1 MNNDYSYKTENYF
14 NNDNKRGIY
23 MKFINFLLIS
33 VISLAGMS
41 LANAASLPGALVETD
56 WLAKNKGS
64 VIVLEIR
71 NDVKSFTKKP
81 VFKKDKKSGKAKLKK
96 VAGHIPGSVLVS
108 YKKLRT
114 KKKIDG
120 RTVQKML
127 VGKAAFEKVMQS
139 AGVNKDSAVVIVSKG
154 ENNLDLTMATRFYW
168 QMKYYGHDNMAIL
181 NGGMAQWLIDK
192 REVSTKASKT
202 KKGNWVATAERNEIL
217 ATSKDVE
224 KAVKAKAQLVDTRPI
239 SLYLG
244 TWRKKSYV
252 YADGHIPGAK
262 PYPNELLTSK
272 MPAKFLNVSD
282 SKSLFNQ
289 MGIKTDKQSITYCN
303 SGHLATGS
311 WFVLSELM
319 GNKNVKMYDGSM
331 HQWTLEKHGVT
342 KMKME

>member
-1 MNNDYSYKTENYF
+1 
-14 NNDNKRGIY
+14 
-23 MKFINFLLIS
+23 MKIANTFITSSIIFLW
-33 VISLAGMS
+33 
-41 LANAASLPGALVETD
+41 ANMAYAVSLPGALVETD
-56 WLAKNKGS
+56 WLAKNKND

-71 NDVKSFTKKP
+71 KDVKSFTKKAKY
-81 VFKKDKKSGKAKLKK
+81 KKNKKSGKSKLKK
-96 VAGHIPGSVLVS
+96 VGGHIPGSILVN
-108 YKKLRT
+108 YKKLRSA
-114 KKKIDG
+114 KKIDG
-120 RTVQKML
+120 RKVVKMNISK
-127 VGKAAFEKVMQS
+127 GAFEKLMQKS
-139 AGVNKDSAVVIVSKG
+139 GVNKNSTVVIVSKG

-168 QMKYYGHDNMAIL
+168 QMKYYGFDNMAIL
-181 NGGMAQWLIDK
+181 NGGMAQWIIDK
-192 REVSTKASKT
+192 RKVSTKKSKA
-202 KKGNWVATAERNEIL
+202 KKGNWVATAERSEIL

-224 KAVKAKAQLVDTRPI
+224 SAVNNKGQLVDTRPI

-252 YADGHIPGAK
+252 FANGHIPGAK

-272 MPAKFLNVSD
+272 MPAKFLKISD

-289 MGIKTDKQSITYCN
+289 MGIKTDQQSITYCN

-331 HQWTLEKHGVT
+331 HQWTLEKHDVT